1 MDETSPAICRA
12 TRADGQ
18 PCTVR
23 ALADGYCFAHSPSTA
38 AKRRA
43 AYATGGRNKSTP
55 TRLGKLMP
63 ASLKPVLQKLMDGLD
78 EVHDGTLDP
87 RQASAMASLASAIGR
102 LYEVAEL
109 EQRLERLE
117 GQQHE
122 QHVS

>member
-1 MDETSPAICRA
+1 METQCQAVTKSGPRCRGVA
-12 TRADGQ
+12 RPSGF
-18 PCTVR
+18 
-23 ALADGYCFAHSPSTA
+23 CFAHDPELQQA
-38 AKRRA
+38 RRDGH
-43 AYATGGRNKSTP
+43 TRGGQNKSTP

-117 GQQHE
+117 GQNE
-122 QHVS
+122 QHVG